1 MVAQRPLRLPTEL
14 ILTVAE
20 FLRSSDLL
28 NLIRSFPQI
37 TPLLNIRHIQAHDED
52 EHNIIYLIVEQGLDE
67 LIEPLARWIPQS
79 PIIPE
84 NEGWTPLHQA
94 IGHANQADGIAN
106 QRMVKALVR
115 AGSDVS
121 AQDQHGKTALH
132 LACDRDAVEIIRF
145 LLDQGANP
153 SATDHRQE
161 TPLHEVCGKNI
172 GMLFDAGMDPN
183 LLRKPCGV
191 NTESVVRMLLEAGA
205 DPCIR
210 DKNGSAV
217 LHKAAA
223 HDVADSMRLFVES
236 GADIT
241 LRDANGRTPFMVAA
255 LYGSD
260 QCLQILLS
268 AGSNVA
274 DVDNNGSTALHLAA
288 FAGRESSVRRLVE
301 LGLYISA
308 RDNRGH
314 SPMCYAFRYGR
325 GGVVRILEEAR
336 TRRVKRAMERMRSKR
351 W

>member
-1 MVAQRPLRLPTEL
+1 LEL
-14 ILTVAE
+14 ILRVAE

-28 NLIRSFPQI
+28 NLIQGFPQI
-37 TPLLNIRHIQAHDED
+37 APLLHIRHIQAHDED
-52 EHNIIYLIVEQGLDE
+52 EHNILYLIVEQGLDE
-67 LIEPLARWIPQS
+67 LIEPLARWIPKG
-79 PIIPE
+79 PRIPE

-94 IGHANQADGIAN
+94 IAHANEADGTAN

-115 AGSDVS
+115 AGSDLS

-145 LLDQGANP
+145 LLDHGADP
-153 SATDHRQE
+153 SAMDHRRE
-161 TPLHEVCGKNI
+161 TPLHEACGKNLH
-172 GMLFDAGMDPN
+172 MLFDANMDPSPRDMS
-183 LLRKPCGV
+183 LRANP
-191 NTESVVRMLLEAGA
+191 ESAVRMLLEAGA

-210 DKNGSAV
+210 NKNGSAV

-223 HDVADSMRLFVES
+223 HDVANCMRLFLEF

-241 LRDANGRTPFMVAA
+241 LRDAKGRTPFMVAA

-268 AGSNVA
+268 AGSKVG
-274 DVDNNGSTALHLAA
+274 DRDNDGCTALHLAA
-288 FAGRESSVRRLVE
+288 LAGRESSARRLVK

-308 RDNRGH
+308 RDNRGDT
-314 SPMCYAFRYGR
+314 PMRYAFDHGR
-325 GGVVRILEEAR
+325 GEVMRILEDAR

-351 W
+351 